1 MKDAPPCL
9 KSSLQP
15 AILPTIC
22 MGKQCDL
29 ANSSCLVTPLISRD
43 LSSQLRPRAMSR
55 ELARIATGF
64 AVFPMAWRK
73 SSLCPGACLGF
84 DWQLCRGM
92 DAKSDEI
99 GDKVL
104 DFSTRQSDP
113 TSYYEI

>member
-1 MKDAPPCL
+1 
-9 KSSLQP
+9 
-15 AILPTIC
+15 
-22 MGKQCDL
+22 
-29 ANSSCLVTPLISRD
+29 
-43 LSSQLRPRAMSR
+43 MSR

-99 GDKVL
+99 GYKVFRL
-104 DFSTRQSDP
+104 FNETVGSH
-113 TSYYEI
+113 ILL